1 MLTQL
6 SEQQLQKA
14 TTVNENFEAVLAG
27 SAFGVERD
35 LTVGLTFAYYGGRIV
50 VDGVSTAIAD
60 GTLSL
65 SANLT
70 NYISRTRAGVVSTNT
85 TAFTVG
91 NVPLY
96 TALTNDDGI
105 TTLTDYRGF
114 LPFGGGIELP
124 VAGGSKRFITH
135 PALTSLTD
143 GTDTTPVN
151 GTRYWCS
158 VFIPHNVTLTGI
170 GYLIGTVGGTNNV
183 IVELKNAAGVSLANS
198 TLSGTTVGTLATFQQ
213 VAFTATY
220 TVIGPGWYYLV
231 LQFNGTTARFRTIPA
246 NLGISQVA
254 ITGSAAGTFGTLAA
268 ITPGTTFTAGVGP
281 IAYTY

>member
-1 MLTQL
+1 MLTQV

-27 SAFGVERD
+27 SAFGVNWD
-35 LTVGLTFAYYGGRIV
+35 LSVGLTFAYYGGRLV

-60 GTLSL
+60 GTLAL
-65 SANLT
+65 SASLT

-96 TALTNDDGI
+96 TALTNADGI
-105 TTLTDYRGF
+105 TTLTDYRGY
-114 LPFGGGIELP
+114 LPFGGGFEPP
-124 VAGGSKRFITH
+124 VAGGSKRWITH

-158 VFIPHNVTLTGI
+158 VYIPHNVTLTGI
-170 GYLIGTVGGTNNV
+170 GYLIGTVGGTNTV
-183 IVELKNAAGVSLANS
+183 MVELKNAAGVSLANS
-198 TLSGTTVGTLATFQQ
+198 ITGGTTVGTLATFQQ

-220 TVIGPGWYYLV
+220 TVIAGWYYLCV
-231 LQFNGTTARFRTIPA
+231 QFNGTTARFRTIPA

-254 ITGSAAGTFGTLAA
+254 ITGSAAGTFGTVAA

-281 IAYTY
+281 IAFTY